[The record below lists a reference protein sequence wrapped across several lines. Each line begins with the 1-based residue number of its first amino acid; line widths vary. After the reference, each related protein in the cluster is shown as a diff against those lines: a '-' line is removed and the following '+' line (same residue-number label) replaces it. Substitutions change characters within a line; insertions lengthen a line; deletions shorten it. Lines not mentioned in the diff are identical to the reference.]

1 MIKIGV
7 EIKKY
12 KDQLG
17 AFVTKKIKKGS
28 IIFIYTDPS
37 HAMTIKETD
46 LIQLLKEKDQ
56 RAILTGCRFIYDEFI
71 MDEILPEKLPKS
83 YYINHSFKPNVLY
96 HCGIG
101 FALRDI
107 EKDEML
113 TVNYEYLLSETDF
126 ENFIDWETGK
136 VVKGLSGLES
146 LTRSTEELLR
156 LLWSLDD

>member
-1 MIKIGV
+1 M
-7 EIKKY
+7 
-12 KDQLG
+12 
-17 AFVTKKIKKGS
+17 
-28 IIFIYTDPS
+28 
-37 HAMTIKETD
+37 
-46 LIQLLKEKDQ
+46 
-56 RAILTGCRFIYDEFI
+56 
-71 MDEILPEKLPKS
+71 
-83 YYINHSFKPNVLY
+83 LY

-107 EKDEML
+107 KKDEML